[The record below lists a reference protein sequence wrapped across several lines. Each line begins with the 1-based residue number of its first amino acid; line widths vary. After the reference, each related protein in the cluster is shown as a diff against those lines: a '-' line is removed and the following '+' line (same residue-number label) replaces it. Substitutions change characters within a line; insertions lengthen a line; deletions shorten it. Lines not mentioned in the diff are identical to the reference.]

1 MTDPPDPESVLP
13 VEVTDLLDAADQDS
27 AERAWQALLSAHGS
41 AILKTARRFNRDYDA
56 SMDAYA
62 YVLEK
67 LRADDFRRLRTFDGR
82 AKLSTW
88 LVVVTRSL
96 CLDLYRQR
104 YGRRRSTTSSDDQDT
119 RRRLVDLVGE
129 SIPVTE
135 LAGGS
140 ESPDFQVRQREL
152 NSALECSIE
161 RLDPRD
167 RLLLALR
174 FERDLSARVISE
186 AMGFPSQFHVYRR
199 LKHVLAGLRQAL
211 EDRGIS
217 DASP

>member
-13 VEVTDLLDAADQDS
+13 AEVTDLLNAPDQGSADG
-27 AERAWQALLSAHGS
+27 AWQALLSAHGS
-41 AILKTARRFNRDYDA
+41 VILKAARRFNRDYDS

-104 YGRRRSTTSSDDQDT
+104 YGRRRSTTSSDNQD
-119 RRRLVDLVGE
+119 RRKRLVDLVGE

-135 LAGGS
+135 LPGGS
-140 ESPDFQVRQREL
+140 ESPDLRVRQSEL
-152 NSALECSIE
+152 KSALETCIE
-161 RLDPRD
+161 RLEPSD

-174 FERDLSARVISE
+174 FERDLSARVIGE

-199 LKHVLAGLRQAL
+199 LKQVLSGLREAL
-211 EDRGIS
+211 EDHGIS
-217 DASP
+217 DAIP